1 MASTLDDNGG
11 DDFVMVEVTETHV
24 RKTSDGSCV
33 DSTMSVTVSTASR
46 AAVCAVTSAAAA
58 VDDISRSCEA
68 SSEVGSAAGSGQTSP
83 RAVPDSPTSVVEAK
97 LIPECL
103 AHVLSL
109 GGPENSIVVPET
121 ENDVGNDSAED
132 LDEFGVTT
140 SGVVLEMTY
149 EQELEMIELFK
160 QLITMPIS
168 KQDQWYVA
176 TIEQHLDHA
185 VNSSG
190 DTANPEWLR
199 FRKGRNTGS
208 TAGAIHGV
216 NKYCSRK
223 KQLSELLWNTFKG
236 NIMTKWGNDHEDDA
250 EACFTMWQK
259 MRPFDEET
267 DKDGFVLVG
276 MDVENYGLCI
286 CRASPFMAMSPDG
299 FLVEVWERRVPTEQA
314 TAAETKLMNAYAAA
328 RGESEA
334 ADPANVPPLPYETK
348 EGGEKKRRENGT
360 VREVRLDGVY
370 EVKTKRILIEYK
382 CPWKVHGKN
391 WYDDEDLYPMEK
403 VKKAGGIRL
412 PVPSYYYAQCSYGM
426 HTLGVLDDFLTA
438 PEYTYFVVWHPA
450 KFHKPF
456 PEFWTA
462 SNFSDTAITVAG
474 EHGSIQICKIP
485 YNQKYCLELEQE
497 IRTFWHDE
505 YAPALWRK
513 LTGRLEEGESQPV
526 TKLNFGDWDEAE
538 QKQKKQRKRTRQGKK
553 KEDIESDEDTT
564 FGFSHVGAFT
574 IDETE

>member
-1 MASTLDDNGG
+1 MISSTQETATEASVVAFK
-11 DDFVMVEVTETHV
+11 DDFDIIEVT
-24 RKTSDGSCV
+24 
-33 DSTMSVTVSTASR
+33 
-46 AAVCAVTSAAAA
+46 VTSKTKTVAFVDRTVDHAEAAI
-58 VDDISRSCEA
+58 DDVGGVAPEQPRSPA
-68 SSEVGSAAGSGQTSP
+68 
-83 RAVPDSPTSVVEAK
+83 SVVDGPK
-97 LIPECL
+97 IIPECL
-103 AHVLSL
+103 SLVLSL
-109 GGPENSIVVPET
+109 GGPESSIVVPET
-121 ENDVGNDSAED
+121 AEDVGNDAAGD
-132 LDEFGVTT
+132 LDTFGVTT
-140 SGVVLEMTY
+140 ASDVVELTY
-149 EQELEMIELFK
+149 EQELEHIKLFK
-160 QLITMPIS
+160 QLLTTPIS

-223 KQLSELLWNTFKG
+223 KQLRELLWNTFKG

-267 DKDGFVLVG
+267 DKDGFVLVDI
-276 MDVENYGLCI
+276 DVENYGLCI
-286 CRASPFMAMSPDG
+286 CRNSPFMAMSPDG
-299 FLVEVWERRVPTEQA
+299 FLVEIWERRVKQPTADEI
-314 TAAETKLMNAYAAA
+314 ELMHAYIES
-328 RGESEA
+328 RGEAEA
-334 ADPANVPPLPYETK
+334 ADPENVPPLPYEA
-348 EGGEKKRRENGT
+348 GVGKKKYRENGLM
-360 VREVRLDGVY
+360 REVRLDGVY

-403 VKKAGGIRL
+403 IKKAGGIRL

-450 KFHKPF
+450 NFRKPF

-513 LTGRLEEGESQPV
+513 LTGRLEQGESEPV
-526 TKLNFGDWDEAE
+526 TKLSFDWDEGE
-538 QKQKKQRKRTRQGKK
+538 QKTRRKRTRKGRKK
-553 KEDIESDEDTT
+553 SGSSDSSDEDKTT

-574 IDETE
+574 IEK

>member
-1 MASTLDDNGG
+1 MSVALDDG
-11 DDFVMVEVTETHV
+11 FEIVEVTNTVTDTVTVKAGASDTVKVTDTAKVTNIVEVVIDDIENHEK
-24 RKTSDGSCV
+24 KTSGSLNSP
-33 DSTMSVTVSTASR
+33 D
-46 AAVCAVTSAAAA
+46 AANILDAPA
-58 VDDISRSCEA
+58 
-68 SSEVGSAAGSGQTSP
+68 
-83 RAVPDSPTSVVEAK
+83 SPTSVVEAK

-103 AHVLSL
+103 AQILSL
-109 GGPENSIVVPET
+109 GGPENTIVVPET
-121 ENDVGNDSAED
+121 DNDVGNDSAED
-132 LDEFGVTT
+132 LEEFGVTT
-140 SGVVLEMTY
+140 AGVTLELTH
-149 EQELEMIELFK
+149 EQELEQIELFK
-160 QLITMPIS
+160 HLITQPIS

-176 TIEQHLDHA
+176 TIEQHLDHP

-208 TAGAIHGV
+208 TAGAVHGV

-223 KQLSELLWNTFKG
+223 NQLRELLWNTFKG
-236 NIMTKWGNDHEDDA
+236 NHMTKWGNDHEDDA

-267 DKDGFVLVG
+267 DKDGFVLVLI
-276 MDVENYGLCI
+276 DVENYGLCI
-286 CRASPFMAMSPDG
+286 CRKSPFMAMSPDG
-299 FLVEVWERRVPTEQA
+299 FLVEVWERRVKQA
-314 TAAETKLMNAYAAA
+314 TVEEVELMDTYIEE
-328 RGESEA
+328 RGEAEA
-334 ADPANVPPLPYETK
+334 ADPLNVPMMSYETK
-348 EGGEKKRRENGT
+348 EGEKKYRENGV

-403 VKKAGGIRL
+403 IKKADGLRL

-450 KFHKPF
+450 PFRKPF
-456 PEFWTA
+456 PEFWCE

-497 IRTFWHDE
+497 IRTFWHEE

-513 LTGRLEEGESQPV
+513 LTGRLDQGESQPV
-526 TKLNFGDWDEAE
+526 TKLNFGDWDKAE
-538 QKQKKQRKRTRQGKK
+538 QKENKQRKRKMTRQGKQK
-553 KEDIESDEDTT
+553 DSDSDEDTT

-574 IDETE
+574 IEED